1 MPNINDLFTILALV
15 IGCIITIFVA
25 VLEIFILIFI
35 WDGTWNVNTR
45 KGKRRGIN
53 LEKLISES
61 SGDASLA
68 RFQLLIFVFVISM
81 SLVLIITSGKPP
93 SFPASIPDQILGLL
107 GISSTSYV
115 LGKALQGIKP
125 SSAEEPSSVAT
136 AASPPPSP
144 EPQSYDGQDL
154 PPS

>member
-1 MPNINDLFTILALV
+1 VPNISNWFPILAFV
-15 IGCIITIFVA
+15 IGCIITFFVA

-35 WDGTWNVNTR
+35 WEGTWNVHDQ
-45 KGKRRGIN
+45 KRRGIN
-53 LEKLISES
+53 LANLISES

-93 SFPASIPDQILGLL
+93 AFPPSIPDQILGLL

-115 LGKALQGIKP
+115 LGKALQGQIKP
-125 SSAEEPSSVAT
+125 QPVEPSSMSA
-136 AASPPPSP
+136 PPPPAESP
-144 EPQSYDGQDL
+144 SYDEHNL

>member
-1 MPNINDLFTILALV
+1 MPDISNLFPILALAVGCV
-15 IGCIITIFVA
+15 ITLFVA

-35 WDGTWNVNTR
+35 WEGTWNVNHQ
-45 KGKRRGIN
+45 KRRGIN
-53 LEKLISES
+53 LANLISES

-93 SFPASIPDQILGLL
+93 AFPPSIPDQILGLL

-115 LGKALQGIKP
+115 LGKALQTQMKP
-125 SSAEEPSSVAT
+125 PLVEPSTTLA
-136 AASPPPSP
+136 PPPPAESP
-144 EPQSYDGQDL
+144 QYDEHDL